1 MLSDSVDYDI
11 FLYIY
16 LIKNI
21 DLISCQ
27 GCCTI
32 PYYENKMY
40 KIKNS
45 KIYFCKNCIYKW
57 LYTYNNPNTGKIL
70 EKEDIEINYEINNFI
85 EIYLKHKKLDIN
97 NINVNI
103 SIKNDI
109 SLVL

>member
-1 MLSDSVDYDI
+1 MLPNSSDYDI

-21 DLISCQ
+21 ELISCQ
-27 GCCTI
+27 GCCCI
-32 PYYENKMY
+32 PCYENKMY

-45 KIYFCKNCIYKW
+45 KIYFCKNCISKW
-57 LYTYNNPNTGKIL
+57 VCNYNNPNTGKIL

-103 SIKNDI
+103 SIKNNI
-109 SLVL
+109 SIK